1 MRMYG
6 QIWLANVKKR
16 AYKNMF
22 YCICTYSTQIRRS
35 AVLNCTNGIQ
45 RAQEFAAVN
54 IEEIKLPSLEIRNHV
69 LEQSDARLTVIVCH
83 LIIHIVLLESLAFEI
98 FQHPL
103 HASRSMIAEKN
114 LWDFVSTRN
123 KSCVWGIT
131 LTMILASKL
140 TDFCDILAHCQDR
153 RFIYIPI

>member
-1 MRMYG
+1 MYG
-6 QIWLANVKKR
+6 QIWLANHAHMSKVSKSVQ
-16 AYKNMF
+16 YKNMF
-22 YCICTYSTQIRRS
+22 YLHCTYSTQVRRS

-45 RAQEFAAVN
+45 RAQEFTAVN
-54 IEEIKLPSLEIRNHV
+54 IEEIELPSLEIRNHV

-114 LWDFVSTRN
+114 LWDFPQYVKQKLHLGRN
-123 KSCVWGIT
+123 FNNDSR
-131 LTMILASKL
+131 L
-140 TDFCDILAHCQDR
+140 
-153 RFIYIPI
+153 